1 MGLKTIPF
9 RDIEDK
15 AENMY
20 EAVSAMSGQA
30 KVELQERILSRV
42 IMDHREEEM
51 DVFDEIEEISPES
64 YEEKEKVTT
73 LDTKDDP
80 VAGDSIGIVDSE
92 DSNAMKKTTLT
103 QLQTLVDTD
112 TQLETESANPGL
124 SIASKKIK
132 LDLTTLDTCDEKA
145 SGAAED
151 ILCVEV

>member
-51 DVFDEIEEISPES
+51 DVFDEIEEISPEN

-73 LDTKDDP
+73 LAIDKF
-80 VAGDSIGIVDSE
+80 VKG
-92 DSNAMKKTTLT
+92 
-103 QLQTLVDTD
+103 
-112 TQLETESANPGL
+112 
-124 SIASKKIK
+124 
-132 LDLTTLDTCDEKA
+132 
-145 SGAAED
+145 
-151 ILCVEV
+151 EVKWRIQ

>member
-51 DVFDEIEEISPES
+51 DVFDEVEEISPES

-73 LDTKDDP
+73 LAIDKF
-80 VAGDSIGIVDSE
+80 VRG
-92 DSNAMKKTTLT
+92 
-103 QLQTLVDTD
+103 
-112 TQLETESANPGL
+112 
-124 SIASKKIK
+124 
-132 LDLTTLDTCDEKA
+132 
-145 SGAAED
+145 
-151 ILCVEV
+151 EVKWRRQ